1 MNYFVPH
8 SEFHYT
14 RIMLFSWECS
24 SEPTNLSQTNGAFFI
39 KKLSEYINSTNAK
52 KILVN
57 CNNVVD
63 IDDHFL
69 DPIKGFLLKNKVSI
83 HFFSND
89 ETHNLV
95 KYLDKHFDR
104 DTNVCIGTLKENG
117 TKVTSLAVNVNHG
130 PEIFTLIKNSIE
142 LEKNGIKT
150 MVKDS
155 YSKNKKEEILSST
168 PLIPTGQFNASEII
182 SDPSKFRWLVLL
194 LVEAIHKVVQNDK
207 PKKYTIVASSLRGS
221 AIAGSVKEL
230 LHFLSGPNL
239 YIIDHI
245 GPNHDIIEKPILNNF
260 SNSDYCVYIG
270 DFLIAGTELKIT
282 QAYCSFLGG
291 NIKHAF
297 VIGKF
302 TKQNK
307 LGNKI
312 DLHSLVKLT
321 DCVSDLGYKL
331 G

>member
-8 SEFHYT
+8 SDFHYT
-14 RIMLFSWECS
+14 RIMLFSWECN
-24 SEPTNLSQTNGAFFI
+24 SEPTNLSQTNGMFFI
-39 KKLSEYINSTNAK
+39 KKLTEYINSNNAT

-69 DPIKGFLLKNKVSI
+69 DPIKDFLLKGKVSI
-83 HFFSND
+83 HFFSTD

-95 KYLDKHFDR
+95 KYLDEHFDR
-104 DTNVCIGTLKENG
+104 DTKICVSILKDNE
-117 TKVTSLAVNVNHG
+117 TKVINLAVNENHG
-130 PEIFTLIKNSIE
+130 PDIFNFIKKSLELERNGVKEIVKNSYT
-142 LEKNGIKT
+142 K
-150 MVKDS
+150 
-155 YSKNKKEEILSST
+155 SKKGEILSST

-194 LVEAIHKVVQNDK
+194 LVEAIHKVVQKDK

-245 GPNHDIIEKPILNNF
+245 GPNHDVIEKPIFNNF

-297 VIGKF
+297 VIGQF
-302 TKQNK
+302 TKQKK
-307 LGNKI
+307 LWNKI
-312 DLHSLVKLT
+312 NLHSLVKLT
-321 DCVSDLGYKL
+321 DCVSDLDYKL